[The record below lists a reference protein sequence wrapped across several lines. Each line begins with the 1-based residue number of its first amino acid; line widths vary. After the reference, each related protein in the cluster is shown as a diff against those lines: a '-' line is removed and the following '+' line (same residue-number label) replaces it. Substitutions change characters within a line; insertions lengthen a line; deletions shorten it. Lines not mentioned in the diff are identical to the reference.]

1 MAAVSKEDLM
11 RYCRVDD
18 EDTGED
24 LVKLADAAERKLLR
38 TCKVQRTDANAEE
51 YDLCVK
57 AMTLHQFDHPGEA
70 YTQGIRDQI
79 NELKDFKF

>member
-1 MAAVSKEDLM
+1 MAAVSKDDLM

-18 EDTGED
+18 DCTGDD

-38 TCKVQRTDANAEE
+38 TCNVQRTEENAEE

-57 AMTLHQFDHPGEA
+57 AMTLHSFDHPGEP

-79 NELKDFKF
+79 NELKNFKF